1 MERFDTT
8 IKGLVYEEEDNIN
21 IIYDTDH
28 YTLPNMQ
35 DLELVLSAT
44 RDDEQIPIK
53 PLVETIQKYAC
64 SLSGTERARCQIIL
78 DEINQYGMQV
88 SRKELR
94 HILNL
99 KSNLGKQINQFI
111 FEESGVL
118 IGNAL
123 KSARNKEALFG
134 GVLGIRHFCKDN
146 AQYYY
151 SGYLGK
157 SINRSLPHAC
167 RIRKVCS
174 TGQTLQFER
183 YLPLLEVDF
192 IRANGWTVIP
202 FPFKYLREWRLQQG

>member
-1 MERFDTT
+1 MNGLGLYCPSGMNSVDLFDAMLRDTLSVEQYISTKYTPLDFEERD
-8 IKGLVYEEEDNIN
+8 IEV
-21 IIYDTDH
+21 
-28 YTLPNMQ
+28 Q
-35 DLELVLSAT
+35 DLQFFNPTLH
-44 RDDEQIPIK
+44 K
-53 PLVETIQKYAC
+53 P
-64 SLSGTERARCQIIL
+64 
-78 DEINQYGMQV
+78 
-88 SRKELR
+88 R

-99 KSNLGKQINQFI
+99 KSNLGKQINRFI

-134 GVLGIRHFCKDN
+134 GVLGIRHFCKDD

-157 SINRSLPHAC
+157 SINRSFPHAC

-174 TGQTLQFER
+174 TGQTLQFQR

-192 IRANGWTVIP
+192 IRANGWTVNATLILDHSDTE
-202 FPFKYLREWRLQQG
+202 KVYH